1 MAMTALA
8 PAITRSKEIFA
19 EKTSQ
24 VALKLVP
31 DLSDG
36 KQADRKFFAIFVS
49 VIGGI
54 GLMLLLLINTLLAQ
68 DAFELTSLKLEAKLV
83 SDEREAI
90 ARQIDKLSSPEA
102 LAKSA
107 TDLGMKPSENPT
119 FLSLDKPVL
128 EEEEV
133 IEVPVKNG

>member
-8 PAITRSKEIFA
+8 PAITRSKEIFV

-31 DLSDG
+31 NVSDG

-49 VIGGI
+49 IVGGI

-68 DAFELTSLKLEAKLV
+68 DAFELTNLKLEAKLV

-90 ARQIDKLSSPEA
+90 ARQIDDLSSPEA

-107 TDLGMKPSENPT
+107 KALGMKPSVNPT
-119 FLSLDKPVL
+119 FLSLDKPV
-128 EEEEV
+128 

>member
-8 PAITRSKEIFA
+8 PAITRSKEIFV

-31 DLSDG
+31 NVSDG

-49 VIGGI
+49 IVGGI

-68 DAFELTSLKLEAKLV
+68 DAFTLTNLKMEAKLV

-107 TDLGMKPSENPT
+107 TALGMKPSENPT
-119 FLSLDKPVL
+119 YLSLDKP
-128 EEEEV
+128 V

>member
-49 VIGGI
+49 VVGGI

-90 ARQIDKLSSPEA
+90 ARQIDKISSPEA

-107 TDLGMKPSENPT
+107 TALGMKPSENPT
-119 FLSLDKPVL
+119 FLSLDKAVI
-128 EEEEV
+128 EKEV

>member
-36 KQADRKFFAIFVS
+36 KQADRKFFATFVS
-49 VIGGI
+49 VVGGI

-90 ARQIDKLSSPEA
+90 ARQIDKISSPEA

-107 TDLGMKPSENPT
+107 TALGMKPSENPT
-119 FLSLDKPVL
+119 FLSLDKAVL
-128 EEEEV
+128 AKEV

>member
-90 ARQIDKLSSPEA
+90 ARQIDNLSSPEA

-128 EEEEV
+128 EEEV

>member
-8 PAITRSKEIFA
+8 PAITRSKEIFV
-19 EKTSQ
+19 EKTSL

-31 DLSDG
+31 DLSEG
-36 KQADRKFFAIFVS
+36 KQADRKFFALFVS
-49 VIGGI
+49 VVGGI
-54 GLMLLLLINTLLAQ
+54 GLMFLLLINTLLAQ

-90 ARQIDKLSSPEA
+90 ARQIDKISSPEA

-107 TDLGMKPSENPT
+107 TALGMKPSENPT
-119 FLSLDKPVL
+119 FLSLDKTAI
-128 EEEEV
+128 EKEV